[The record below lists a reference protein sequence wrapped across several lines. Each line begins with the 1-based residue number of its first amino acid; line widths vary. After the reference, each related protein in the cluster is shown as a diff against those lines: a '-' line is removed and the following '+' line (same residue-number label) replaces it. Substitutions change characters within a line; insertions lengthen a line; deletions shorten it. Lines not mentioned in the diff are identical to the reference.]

1 MRLRR
6 PLALLCL
13 AVSATALVG
22 CGGDTLA
29 LDPVANAANKTADS
43 DSARIAFSA
52 TVNAGSAGAM
62 TMRGRGIFDGLS
74 KTGSMNMSF
83 SLPAGAQ
90 AQIGGSSSAM
100 EMIFDGHDGFVMYMR
115 SPLFEQQLGSN
126 KWVKMDME
134 ELAKKAGV
142 DLGSLM
148 NANQADPNQALQMLM
163 ASSNARVSGS
173 DTIRGVRTT
182 RYSFHVDLRRL
193 ADENKALRDSLES
206 VIKVMGVDGYPA
218 EAWIDAQ
225 GLVRRLKLAMSFNTP
240 QGAMAMTMVEDLYDF
255 GVRAEI
261 SPPADD
267 EVVDLSSLLGG

>member
-1 MRLRR
+1 MSLRR
-6 PLALLCL
+6 LPSLFCLALC
-13 AVSATALVG
+13 ATALVG
-22 CGGDTLA
+22 CAGGDALA
-29 LDPVANAANKTADS
+29 LDPVANAATKTAKS

-52 TVNAGSAGAM
+52 TVNAGSVGTM
-62 TMRGRGIFDGLS
+62 TMKGRGIFDGRS
-74 KTGSMNMSF
+74 KTGWMNMGF
-83 SLPAGAQ
+83 SLPEGAQ
-90 AQIGGSSSAM
+90 AQIGGSSSSM

-182 RYSFHVDLRRL
+182 RYSFRVDLRRL
-193 ADENKALRDSLES
+193 AEENKALRDSLES
-206 VIKVMGVDGYPA
+206 VIKVMGVDAYPA

-225 GLVRRLKLAMSFNTP
+225 GRVRRLKIAMSFNTP

-255 GVRAEI
+255 GARAEI
-261 SPPADD
+261 FPPADD
-267 EVVDLSSLLGG
+267 EVVDLSSLMG